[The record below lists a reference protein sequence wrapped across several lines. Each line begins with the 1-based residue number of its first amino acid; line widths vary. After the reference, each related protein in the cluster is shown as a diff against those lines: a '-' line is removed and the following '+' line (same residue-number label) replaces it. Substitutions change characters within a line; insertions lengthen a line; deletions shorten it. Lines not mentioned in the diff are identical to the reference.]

1 MATSTAGLS
10 RAKFSVPLSKRQ
22 FHVPVPSE
30 LRTTQQ
36 AAERLC
42 LDCGLCCNGV
52 LFDQVVL
59 QPADQIAALSAR
71 GLKIKKRQ
79 FFHQPCTAL
88 CGSLCQIYAHRP
100 TRCRVFECRQFQQV
114 ATGGL
119 SEHEARERIAEVRA
133 AVAGIERLLTSSD
146 LDNPRKS
153 LAQRA
158 ATVQAHVQDE
168 ALATELEAQ
177 MTSLRSL
184 LAEHFRV

>member
-1 MATSTAGLS
+1 M
-10 RAKFSVPLSKRQ
+10 P
-22 FHVPVPSE
+22 PPN
-30 LRTTQQ
+30 QQ

-100 TRCRVFECRQFQQV
+100 TRCRAFECRQFQQV
-114 ATGGL
+114 AAGEIG
-119 SEHEARERIAEVRA
+119 EREARARIDSVRA
-133 AVAGIERLLTSSD
+133 AVGEIEALLAHSD
-146 LDNPRKS
+146 HDNPRKS
-153 LAQRA
+153 LAQRV
-158 ATVQAHVQDE
+158 ATVLAHAQNE
-168 ALATELEAQ
+168 AFVTELNAQ
-177 MTSLRSL
+177 MEPLRST
-184 LAEHFRV
+184 LAEHFRVEKP